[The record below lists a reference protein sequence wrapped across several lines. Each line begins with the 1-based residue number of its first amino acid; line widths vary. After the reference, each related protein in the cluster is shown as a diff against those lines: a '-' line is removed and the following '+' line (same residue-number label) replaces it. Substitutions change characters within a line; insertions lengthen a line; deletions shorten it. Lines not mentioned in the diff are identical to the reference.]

1 MRHLNTDFSPRNDPG
16 NNTEG
21 QDHARHVDSPQPEAK
36 VTLVDGQEQ
45 TQEIQQEEQE

>member
-1 MRHLNTDFSPRNDPG
+1 MRHLNTDFSPRNDSG
-16 NNTEG
+16 SSTED

-36 VTLVDGQEQ
+36 VALVDGQEQ